1 MVSGGKA
8 GRWWRGQDG
17 RWRKR
22 RLIGS
27 LFGQTG
33 IMPWSKQVGSYSS
46 IIHPNQYHIFAHY
59 SICSIYNIAQK
70 IQKTLYRFIE

>member
-46 IIHPNQYHIFAHY
+46 IIHPNQYHTFAHY
-59 SICSIYNIAQK
+59 SICRAP
-70 IQKTLYRFIE
+70 TL